1 MQILQLAK
9 LAKVLRI
16 VHVFKLFEDNNSI
29 IKRIGCSKVPLFWT
43 LIMFFVS
50 LYIFALVI
58 VQVIPVFL
66 AAGVHNLDGRSAV
79 WARIHPSKC

>member
-9 LAKVLRI
+9 LAKILRI
-16 VHVFKLFEDNNSI
+16 VRVFRPFEDINSI
-29 IKRIGCSKVPLFWT
+29 IERIGYSKVALFWT

-58 VQVIPVFL
+58 VQGISAFL
-66 AAGVHNLDGRSAV
+66 AAGVHNLDGRSAA